1 MYSIGFMPSECKDD
15 YQAQLFSNRLAKRL
29 RHLRKWAR
37 KSGVTCYRV
46 YDRDIPEI
54 PLSVDLYEF
63 LPDGIGDKKSAERF
77 TANEFAR
84 LAENDA
90 EVQAEIASRSALV
103 ICLYERPYEKA
114 ESEEKAWLS
123 KMTQAASAVV
133 GTAENRIVVKTRK
146 RDKGGSQYAED
157 ANDVQNAGHIEG
169 LIQECA
175 SVFRVSISSRID
187 SGLFFDHR
195 PLRAK
200 VRENAGGKSVLNLFC
215 YTGSF
220 SVYAAEGNAR
230 TVDSVDLSNT
240 YLERAQENMALNG
253 FSGEKK
259 YRFIRADAAQFIF
272 QKKAAGERY
281 DIIILDPP
289 TFSNSK
295 MTNTVLDLAKDWPRL
310 VNGCIALLAKGGV
323 LYFSTNAKR
332 LRFDE
337 SLIEMPAGE
346 NDAYKSKADNGDTY
360 GRSMH
365 GGNISH
371 ERKADKKDAYGKS
384 AHGGSNSHGS
394 EADKNAITVRDI
406 TASTIPE
413 DFLQKK
419 PHRAWEIRRN

>member
-1 MYSIGFMPSECKDD
+1 MPTECKDD

-29 RHLRKWAR
+29 KHLRKWAR
-37 KSGVTCYRV
+37 KNDVTCYRV

-54 PLSVDLYEF
+54 PISVDLYEF
-63 LPDGIGDKKSAERF
+63 LPDEIGDKKSAARF
-77 TANEFAR
+77 TADEFVR
-84 LAENDA
+84 LSENDA
-90 EVQAEIASRSALV
+90 GVQAEIASRSALV

-114 ESEEKAWLS
+114 EAEERAWLS
-123 KMTQAASAVV
+123 KIAQAASAVV

-157 ANDVQNAGHIEG
+157 VNDIQSAGHIEG

-175 SVFRVSISSRID
+175 SLFRVSISSRID

-195 PLRAK
+195 PLRAR
-200 VRENAGGKSVLNLFC
+200 VRENASGKSVLNLFC

-230 TVDSVDLSNT
+230 LVDSVDLSNT
-240 YLERAQENMALNG
+240 YLERAKENMALNG
-253 FSGEKK
+253 FSDEKK
-259 YRFIRADAAQFIF
+259 YRFIRADAAEFIF
-272 QKKAAGERY
+272 QKKAARERY

-295 MTNTVLDLAKDWPRL
+295 MTNTVLDLVKDWPRF

-337 SLIEMPAGE
+337 SLIETLANE
-346 NDAYKSKADNGDTY
+346 NDAYE
-360 GRSMH
+360 RSA
-365 GGNISH
+365 G
-371 ERKADKKDAYGKS
+371 KKDVTDEN
-384 AHGGSNSHGS
+384 NSHGS
-394 EADKNAITVRDI
+394 GASENAITVRDI

>member
-1 MYSIGFMPSECKDD
+1 MPTECKDD
-15 YQAQLFSNRLAKRL
+15 YQARLFSNRLAKRL

-37 KSGVTCYRV
+37 KNGVTCYRV

-54 PLSVDLYEF
+54 PVSVDLYEF
-63 LPDGIGDKKSAERF
+63 LPDEIGDKKSAARF
-77 TANEFAR
+77 TADEFAR

-90 EVQAEIASRSALV
+90 GVQAEIASRSALV

-114 ESEEKAWLS
+114 EAEERAWLS
-123 KMTQAASAVV
+123 KIAQAASAVV

-157 ANDVQNAGHIEG
+157 VNDIQSADHIEG
-169 LIQECA
+169 LIQECT
-175 SVFRVSISSRID
+175 SLFRVSISSRID

-195 PLRAK
+195 PLRAR
-200 VRENAGGKSVLNLFC
+200 VRENADGKSVLNLFC

-230 TVDSVDLSNT
+230 LVDSVDLSNT
-240 YLERAQENMALNG
+240 YLERAKENMRLNG
-253 FSGEKK
+253 FSDEKK
-259 YRFIRADAAQFIF
+259 YRFIRADAAEFIF
-272 QKKAAGERY
+272 QKKASGERY

-295 MTNTVLDLAKDWPRL
+295 MTNTVLDLVKDWPRF

-337 SLIEMPAGE
+337 SLIEKGADGSDAGK
-346 NDAYKSKADNGDTY
+346 ND
-360 GRSMH
+360 
-365 GGNISH
+365 
-371 ERKADKKDAYGKS
+371 
-384 AHGGSNSHGS
+384 
-394 EADKNAITVRDI
+394 ITVRDI
-406 TASTIPE
+406 TGATIPE

-419 PHRAWEIRRN
+419 PHRTWEIRRK